1 MLGLGGFFAVPVC
14 FQRFPGSGPKMTGS
28 LKKQYAH
35 PMNLALTLNITISQH
50 HVMRLT
56 PRLNTGPIVS
66 GVLDL
71 RLFQGYWQSFQGH
84 LQSLN

>member
-14 FQRFPGSGPKMTGS
+14 FQRFPGSGPKNDGGH
-28 LKKQYAH
+28 LKKQYAHSH

-56 PRLNTGPIVS
+56 PRLNTDPRAIVS

-71 RLFQGYWQSFQGH
+71 RSFQGH